1 MLQKHVSHFIDCSLW
16 PCVWW
21 SLCFMQS
28 PIWHNLWK
36 SYLLNEEQT
45 SILVSIAETFIQLVL
60 CPYMYVSCQLLQFSK
75 NVDGTVNIRWRFLL
89 IWRLF
94 DSFFHM
100 HDVWLVQSSLKMS
113 FWWVNRTPSPFW
125 VVVIFGPFD
134 RFCHHSKSTAEMK
147 RK

>member
-1 MLQKHVSHFIDCSLW
+1 MLPKTCESFYRLQPLTMCLVEFVFHAISNLA
-16 PCVWW
+16 
-21 SLCFMQS
+21 QS
-28 PIWHNLWK
+28 MKIISIKWGTNINSDFNSRNFYSISIMPI
-36 SYLLNEEQT
+36 
-45 SILVSIAETFIQLVL
+45 
-60 CPYMYVSCQLLQFSK
+60 SCQLLQFSK